1 MRTHLS
7 IVAALLLAACA
18 SYGGYGLKPG
28 ASSEEEVRRVMGT
41 PAMAFDNPDGSRS
54 LIYPRGPLGNETF
67 IAHVER
73 GGTLQSID
81 QVLNDG
87 TFDDLPMGLSEEE
100 VLRRIG
106 PPRETMAFALSHTHA
121 WDWKYRDYWGY
132 EAIFSVTFDAQGRAV
147 SKFKQR
153 IERGDQR
160 K

>member
-1 MRTHLS
+1 MRSHLC
-7 IVAALLLAACA
+7 IVAVLLAAACA
-18 SYGGYGLKPG
+18 SYSGYGLKPG
-28 ASSEEEVRRVMGT
+28 VSTEADVRGAMGA
-41 PAMAFDNPDGSRS
+41 PAMTFDGPDGSRE

-67 IAHVER
+67 IAHVAR
-73 GGTLQSID
+73 GGTLRSID

-87 TFDDLPMGLSEEE
+87 TFDSLPMGITEEE
-100 VLRRIG
+100 VLRRLG

-132 EAIFSVTFDAQGRAV
+132 EAIFSVTFDAQGRAL